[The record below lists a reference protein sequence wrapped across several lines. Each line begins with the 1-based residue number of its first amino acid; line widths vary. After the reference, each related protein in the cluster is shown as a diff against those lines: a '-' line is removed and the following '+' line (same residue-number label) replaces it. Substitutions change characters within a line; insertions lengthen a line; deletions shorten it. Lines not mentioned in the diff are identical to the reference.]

1 MWQIRVHD
9 IFLKNK
15 IKQDQSYI
23 QRHRSSN
30 KCLKCKYVQQFALE
44 KPLFF
49 CILSEI
55 VVLWSYRIVVFKKDR
70 PIDNTDL

>member
-1 MWQIRVHD
+1 MRQIRVHD
-9 IFLKNK
+9 IFLMNK

-49 CILSEI
+49 FAFYQKLSCCDHIE
-55 VVLWSYRIVVFKKDR
+55 LVFLKDR
-70 PIDNTDL
+70 QIGNTDL

>member
-1 MWQIRVHD
+1 MNM
-9 IFLKNK
+9 FLCLLHHYNMFYATYSSSHFFLMNEYDK
-15 IKQDQSYI
+15 IKQDQSCI

-55 VVLWSYRIVVFKKDR
+55 VVL
-70 PIDNTDL
+70 

>member
-1 MWQIRVHD
+1 MNMCITLQVTTCFMRQIRVRD
-9 IFLKNK
+9 FYFFLMNEFDK
-15 IKQDQSYI
+15 IKQDQSCI

-49 CILSEI
+49 CILPET
-55 VVLWSYRIVVFKKDR
+55 VVL
-70 PIDNTDL
+70 